1 MKGNRYVSVDSEE
14 QAYKQRRLVEE
25 MADKDKA
32 CLLEL
37 LSSSW
42 GRWFLMRLFD
52 RCYLFSDT
60 FTGNSKT
67 FQLEGMRKVGLLYL
81 QDISSLGVEAIKLK
95 QEAELEYVKAQEEFL
110 KLIEAGIEKEEFRS
124 F

>member
-1 MKGNRYVSVDSEE
+1 MKGIDSD
-14 QAYKQRRLVEE
+14 KKSFRQRRLLEE
-25 MADKDKA
+25 MYKKDEDA
-32 CLLEL
+32 LQAL
-37 LSSSW
+37 LSSSL

-81 QDISSLGVEAIKLK
+81 QDISRLGVEAIKLK
-95 QEAELEYVKAQEEFL
+95 QEAELEYIRTQQEFERL
-110 KLIEAGIEKEEFRS
+110 VSKEGG
-124 F
+124 